1 LSIGAEQSNDAGMT
15 VFHLLRHGEHNV
27 QGRICA
33 GRMPGVVLSERGRV
47 EAEGAAQR
55 LAAVGI
61 AAIYASPLERT
72 RETAEIV
79 SRHLSLPVTIRD
91 DLAELDFGEWT
102 GKTFDEVRKDPRWP
116 EWASHRSISC
126 IPGGETMRA
135 VQRRVTEALIEMRAQ
150 HPDDAVVVVS
160 HGDVIRA
167 ALVFALGMPL
177 DFYARIE
184 VATASLSTLRID
196 AAGIRVI
203 AVNER
208 LAAV

>member
-1 LSIGAEQSNDAGMT
+1 VRRPAIGENTGMT
-15 VFHLLRHGEHNV
+15 VFHLLRHGEHAV

-33 GRMPGVVLSERGRV
+33 GRMPGVLLSERGRA
-47 EAEGAAQR
+47 EAERAASH
-55 LAAVGI
+55 LASAGI
-61 AAIYASPLERT
+61 AAIYASPLERAQ
-72 RETAEIV
+72 ETAGIV
-79 SRHLSLPVTIRD
+79 SRRLDLPVTVLD
-91 DLAELDFGEWT
+91 DLSELDFGEWT
-102 GKTFDEVRKDPRWP
+102 GLTFDEVRKHALWP

-135 VQRRVTEALIEMRAQ
+135 VQRRVVEALMAMRAQ
-150 HPDDAVVVVS
+150 HPDDHIVVVS

-184 VATASLSTLRID
+184 VATASLSTIRID
-196 AAGIRVI
+196 GNGIRVI

-208 LAAV
+208 LGG